1 MKFSLSELV
10 LRDMSP
16 DEMRETYLGHM
27 IHVFPEN
34 ELKPCDSIYREML
47 ENKYLACGLYAGEV
61 LVGYVFTACIPGRE
75 QLFGQYVVVKEEY
88 RSMGVGAVM
97 MDKVMEHYSN
107 YRCFMADV
115 EDPEYPVDDEDKVQR
130 ERRMRFYTRN
140 GFRRTR
146 VKGHVY
152 GVDYEV
158 IVRDISAHPDD
169 EEVFDAANAI
179 YESMAYPG
187 TFPEMFRLRL
197 EFKKDDRGM
206 HRREFAKLTDTS
218 LTYAPVSVEGFNGIA
233 GILDIKAVS
242 SVWKVPSANG
252 PTVIAAPGYTWLQLM
267 PDHHKWWLT
276 VMYNESNQLVQY
288 YFDVIDSAYTAN
300 DGEPRFKD
308 IFLDI
313 VMSADGSWK
322 LLDKHDLELALEWGA
337 IEKNDYDRALYISD
351 EIISAI
357 DSNEPY
363 WRGLCSQIID
373 VIRE

>member
-1 MKFSLSELV
+1 MKFSLSDLE

-34 ELKPCDSIYREML
+34 ELKPCDSIYQEML

-75 QLFGQYVVVKEEY
+75 QLFGQYIVVKEEY

-115 EDPEYPVDDEDKVQR
+115 EDPEYPVDAEDKLQR

-158 IVRDISAHPDD
+158 IVRDISAHADD
-169 EEVFDAANAI
+169 EEVFEAANAI

-187 TFPEMFRLRL
+187 TFPDMFMLRL

-206 HRREFAKLTDTS
+206 RRREFSKLTDTE
-218 LTYAPVSVEGFNGIA
+218 LRFAPVSVNDFSGIA
-233 GILDIKAVS
+233 GLMDINNVS
-242 SVWKVPSANG
+242 EIWTVPSASG
-252 PTVIAAPGYTWLQLM
+252 PAIIAAPGYKWLQLL

-276 VMYNESNQLVQY
+276 VMYDENDRLVQY
-288 YFDVIDSAYTAN
+288 YFDIIDSAYIAE

-308 IFLDI
+308 MFLDI
-313 VMSADGSWK
+313 VMSADGTWK
-322 LLDKHDLELALEWGA
+322 LLDKREFELAHEWGT
-337 IEKNDYDRALYISD
+337 IGDTDFERALNTCKELTTS
-351 EIISAI
+351 I
-357 DSNEPY
+357 DGNEPY
-363 WRGLCSQIID
+363 WRDLCSR
-373 VIRE
+373 VIRALKA